1 MKYITSIFLL
11 ISAPFS
17 HCQNI
22 DTDEQAVFWD
32 GTSEVCYPP
41 LDYDFSD
48 KSNIG
53 EINTEIGFIIQCH
66 IPLTYHSTELP
77 NIKYPSRNRDEV
89 GIPEKKTFY
98 YRINFLKNK
107 IQLFDCDELI
117 ETYEI
122 LDIQNGKNELVINC
136 LWEKGISKI
145 YLERR
150 TKPTFRQVKYD
161 KYGELDDV
169 WVNKE
174 VNIFKI
180 RQP

>member
-1 MKYITSIFLL
+1 MKYIASIFL
-11 ISAPFS
+11 IVSSTFS
-17 HCQNI
+17 QCQNI

-32 GTSEVCYPP
+32 GSYVICYPP
-41 LDYDFSD
+41 LDYEFTD
-48 KSNIG
+48 KSNKG
-53 EINTEIGFIIQCH
+53 KVNDKGFIIQCY
-66 IPLTYHSTELP
+66 IPLRYRSTVLP
-77 NIKYPSRNRDEV
+77 NIRHPRRNRDEV
-89 GIPEKKTFY
+89 GIPQKNTYYYKVNFKKK
-98 YRINFLKNK
+98 I

-136 LWEKGISKI
+136 FWKKGISKI

-161 KYGELDDV
+161 KHGALDDV

>member
-1 MKYITSIFLL
+1 MKLEY
-11 ISAPFS
+11 
-17 HCQNI
+17 Q
-22 DTDEQAVFWD
+22 
-32 GTSEVCYPP
+32 
-41 LDYDFSD
+41 
-48 KSNIG
+48 K
-53 EINTEIGFIIQCH
+53 
-66 IPLTYHSTELP
+66 
-77 NIKYPSRNRDEV
+77 
-89 GIPEKKTFY
+89 KKTFY

-122 LDIQNGKNELVINC
+122 LDIQNVKNELVINC

-145 YLERR
+145 YLDRR
-150 TKPTFRQVKYD
+150 TKPTLRQVKYD
-161 KYGELDDV
+161 KNGELDDV

>member
-1 MKYITSIFLL
+1 MKFITSIFLL

-17 HCQNI
+17 HSQNI

-32 GTSEVCYPP
+32 GTSEICYPP
-41 LDYDFSD
+41 LDYNFSD
-48 KSNIG
+48 KSNSG
-53 EINTEIGFIIQCH
+53 EINTDIGFIIQCH
-66 IPLTYHSTELP
+66 IPLTYHSTESP
-77 NIKYPSRNRDEV
+77 NIRYPSRNRDEV

-136 LWEKGISKI
+136 LWDNGKTTI
-145 YLERR
+145 YLERGN
-150 TKPTFRQVKYD
+150 KPTFRQVKFNNRGD
-161 KYGELDDV
+161 LDDV

-180 RQP
+180 R